1 MRRNLIETILG
12 GVVLVVAAI
21 FMIFAYSNADLR
33 QIQGNDYVARFN
45 RIDGVNPGGD
55 VRMSG
60 IKVGTVRS
68 VAIDPKTFVA
78 VVHLTVDRNVALP
91 ADTSAEVASD
101 GLLGGKYLS
110 LVPGGDEKTIQ
121 PGGEIR
127 YTQGPINLE
136 QMIGQLIFSNQAGNK
151 DKQDDS
157 GEKGAAPG
165 DKAPGDKP
173 EGDKPAPRA
182 PTGPTL

>member
-12 GVVLVVAAI
+12 GVVLLVAAL
-21 FMIFAYSNADLR
+21 FLVFAYSNASLR
-33 QIQGNDYVARFN
+33 QVPGNEYVARFN

-60 IKVGTVRS
+60 IKVGNVKS

-78 VVHLTVDRNVALP
+78 IVHLTVDRSVALP
-91 ADTSAEVASD
+91 TDTSAEVASD
-101 GLLGGKYLS
+101 GLLGGKYVS
-110 LVPGGDEKTIQ
+110 LVPGGNEKTIQ

-136 QMIGQLIFSNQAGNK
+136 QMIGQFIFSNQAGNK
-151 DKQDDS
+151 EKPDDS
-157 GEKGAAPG
+157 GSGGNPGANPATPNAAPG
-165 DKAPGDKP
+165 DN
-173 EGDKPAPRA
+173 PAPRA

>member
-12 GVVLVVAAI
+12 GVVLAVAA
-21 FMIFAYSNADLR
+21 FFLIFAYTNASLR
-33 QIQGNDYVARFN
+33 TIQGNDYVARFN

-60 IKVGTVRS
+60 IKVGTVKS
-68 VAIDPKTFVA
+68 VAIDPKSFVA
-78 VVHLTVDRNVALP
+78 IVHLTVDRAVALP
-91 ADTSAEVASD
+91 SDTSAEVASD

-110 LVPGGDEKTIQ
+110 LVPGGDEKTIS

-151 DKQDDS
+151 DKPQQDDS
-157 GEKGAAPG
+157 GS
-165 DKAPGDKP
+165 
-173 EGDKPAPRA
+173 GDKPAPAA
-182 PTGPTL
+182 PGGPTL